1 MLALFPQA
9 TVSEE
14 IAGTQTM
21 GAAHYC
27 CYKFGYSN
35 KCLVWYEKKV
45 TLCVLIA
52 PFITCIWIPIFP
64 NPDWFL
70 PEKKE
75 KKEKAFHKHISPYCE
90 FDPLTSNTQKYQ
102 KKLHRMNLF
111 GK

>member
-52 PFITCIWIPIFP
+52 PFITCI
-64 NPDWFL
+64 
-70 PEKKE
+70 
-75 KKEKAFHKHISPYCE
+75 
-90 FDPLTSNTQKYQ
+90 
-102 KKLHRMNLF
+102 
-111 GK
+111 